1 MNKIEFELG
10 GMLARRDIDQMG
22 LETANKSL
30 ENRHQLDMKEI
41 TRLTNENHR
50 LRAALVAIDINWS
63 EDQGGPRSFLDAIG
77 SLRETLAGDRY
88 DHDMKYIA
96 EFNHDKINIDEVK

>member
-50 LRAALVAIDINWS
+50 LRAALVWIDGYS
-63 EDQGGPRSFLDAIG
+63 QDTCD
-77 SLRETLAGDRY
+77 
-88 DHDMKYIA
+88 
-96 EFNHDKINIDEVK
+96 DKEYGFHHSASGEYFQEAASKALKKP